1 MFKAVCDA
9 KDFKK
14 IINATSNLVDEI
26 CFEVDEE
33 GIKASAMDP
42 SHVALVSLNIPK
54 TVFSEYISGIHDL
67 GIDLEALKKIMA
79 RSKSND
85 TIIMEYDEEKN
96 KLLTTFKNNVT
107 RNFSMALYDISSNN
121 LKVPDIEYPNKVSIK
136 AGAFVEALKDSELV
150 NDHIILSIN
159 SSDNQFVISSKG
171 DLNYSE
177 TIFSLSKSETEVV
190 SSEENEGA
198 VESEEVINNVMVEY
212 KVLENSKSTF
222 NLAYLKD
229 ITKSTASEDI
239 LDIYLGE
246 DMPVKVEYNIG
257 GAKLVF
263 LLAPRIES

>member
-33 GIKASAMDP
+33 GIRASAMDP

-54 TVFSEYISGIHDL
+54 TVFSEYMSGIHDL

-85 TIIMEYDEEKN
+85 KIIIEFDEEKN

-150 NDHIILSIN
+150 NDHIILSVN

-190 SSEENEGA
+190 NTEESENNGN
-198 VESEEVINNVMVEY
+198 EEVINNVMVDY

-229 ITKSTASEDI
+229 ITKSTASDDV